1 MSRELLLIPKDV
13 YERLIDNKN
22 SSERENPGDDQTD
35 ITSLSTATSTM
46 HDYECKE
53 TTQNTNDD
61 MDELV
66 SMCFLSKL
74 LSLKVSRLYQ
84 FIKRSKNHVLSWN
97 SNNQLLISEKV
108 VPGTNIIDLLRD
120 AVNPRSGKNSPPRG
134 YIQFY
139 SALGLINT
147 PKSLITNTD
156 RRALLDDTEGL
167 RSEPLRE
174 GSRDAGKIIRQYENV
189 HGSNAKPP
197 GEGNYTTHTPDVEI
211 HSLSKWIRY

>member
-22 SSERENPGDDQTD
+22 SSSGDDQTD
-35 ITSLSTATSTM
+35 IASSTATSAM

-53 TTQNTNDD
+53 TTPNTNDD

-66 SMCFLSKL
+66 SMCFLSKF

-97 SNNQLLISEKV
+97 SNNQLLISENV

-120 AVNPRSGKNSPPRG
+120 AVNPRLGKSSPPRG

-139 SALGLINT
+139 SALGRLNT
-147 PKSLITNTD
+147 PRSLITNTD

-167 RSEPLRE
+167 RSESVKEGRRE
-174 GSRDAGKIIRQYENV
+174 AGKIIRQYEDLR
-189 HGSNAKPP
+189 GSKSKPP
-197 GEGNYTTHTPDVEI
+197 GERNYTLDVET
-211 HSLSKWIRY
+211 HSLSKSKWIRY